1 MKSTSFK
8 FPPKY
13 FNIRNNLFN
22 VSSQNYS
29 TNIIWIDMINVNIY
43 TLKRHTTAVQWNQFL
58 DNLFVW
64 LNKFLSQCK
73 LFQIFRKRWPSPY
86 FLNKNFL
93 LSNILL
99 FPLAYISCCNCHFRR
114 VCQKTE
120 IRRPKDLFNKK
131 RNCKLYKKALFIAAC
146 LNHSLP

>member
-13 FNIRNNLFN
+13 FNIRKNLFN

-29 TNIIWIDMINVNIY
+29 TKIIWIDMINANIY
-43 TLKRHTTAVQWNQFL
+43 TLKRHTTAVQSNHFL
-58 DNLFVW
+58 EKLFV
-64 LNKFLSQCK
+64 LLYKFLSQCI
-73 LFQIFRKRWPSPY
+73 LFQILRKRWPSPY
-86 FLNKNFL
+86 FLIEMFL

-99 FPLAYISCCNCHFRR
+99 FPLAYISCCNCHFRS
-114 VCQKTE
+114 VYQKTE

-131 RNCKLYKKALFIAAC
+131 RNCKLYKKRFL
-146 LNHSLP
+146 LLLV

>member
-13 FNIRNNLFN
+13 FNIRKNLFN

-29 TNIIWIDMINVNIY
+29 TKIIWIDIINANIY
-43 TLKRHTTAVQWNQFL
+43 TLKRHTTAVQSNHFL
-58 DNLFVW
+58 EKLFV
-64 LNKFLSQCK
+64 LLYKFLSQCI
-73 LFQIFRKRWPSPY
+73 LFQILRKRWPSPY
-86 FLNKNFL
+86 FLIEMFL

-114 VCQKTE
+114 VYQKTE

-131 RNCKLYKKALFIAAC
+131 RNCKLYKKRFL
-146 LNHSLP
+146 LLLV

>member
-13 FNIRNNLFN
+13 FNIRKNLFN

-29 TNIIWIDMINVNIY
+29 TKIIWIDMINANIY
-43 TLKRHTTAVQWNQFL
+43 TLKRHTTAVQSNHFL
-58 DNLFVW
+58 QILFVS
-64 LNKFLSQCK
+64 LYKFLSQCI

-86 FLNKNFL
+86 FLIKMFL

-131 RNCKLYKKALFIAAC
+131 RNCKLYKKRFL
-146 LNHSLP
+146 LLLV

>member
-43 TLKRHTTAVQWNQFL
+43 TLKRHTTAVQWNLFL

-86 FLNKNFL
+86 LLNKIFL

-131 RNCKLYKKALFIAAC
+131 RNCKLYIKKRFL
-146 LNHSLP
+146 LLLV